1 MSSDF
6 LYLHSIIVKWLPG
19 KSYFFYVIINMYH
32 NMWISYFSN
41 KTGAYSWENMK
52 W

>member
-6 LYLHSIIVKWLPG
+6 QYLHTIIVKWLPG
-19 KSYFFYVIINMYH
+19 KGDFFMLSYY
-32 NMWISYFSN
+32 NMWISYFSI